1 MPTKSVSQM
10 DSLRYPF
17 HCCLTWANQSS
28 DLCSCGYCSLVMMG
42 SVFLHRKNTIDVL
55 LMSPSIVADAWV
67 MQNLNRQALDGNP
80 QGLPDEWQHLRLG
93 GEVLN
98 GCRALLTDHLSW
110 VSHLKAE
117 SLEHRL
123 KKPAIQRRWQPG
135 ALVVVET
142 NRAHV
147 WSESSSIYPCYFFP
161 SAALLFYYCSALFTI
176 FTPFRSQ

>member
-17 HCCLTWANQSS
+17 HCYLTSANRSLG
-28 DLCSCGYCSLVMMG
+28 LCSCGYCRLVMMG
-42 SVFLHRKNTIDVL
+42 SVFLHLRKTIAEL
-55 LMSPSIVADAWV
+55 LMFPSIVVAAWA
-67 MQNLNRQALDGNP
+67 MQNLNRQALDGSP
-80 QGLPDEWQHLRLG
+80 PDLPDEWQHLRLG

-98 GCRALLTDHLSW
+98 GCRALLTDHLNW

-123 KKPAIQRRWQPG
+123 KKRVIQRRWQPD
-135 ALVVVET
+135 ALVVVEK

-147 WSESSSIYPCYFFP
+147 WSESSIVSCYFFP
-161 SAALLFYYCSALFTI
+161 CSVLLFYYCSALFII